1 MCHFQKVITFFTNI
15 VMQQIYASIN
25 IIECYTNC
33 KYQKIYRNSN
43 DAPLN
48 NVMTPLFQQKQ
59 IEILV
64 ILSYPIFA
72 LKQLSIP
79 CEYHLQSNRMVSQR
93 SALFIAIQQESIATL
108 TKKYMSLQNMP
119 GATFNQSC
127 AIFKRL

>member
-1 MCHFQKVITFFTNI
+1 
-15 VMQQIYASIN
+15 MQQIYVSIN
-25 IIECYTNC
+25 IIECYTNR

-72 LKQLSIP
+72 LK
-79 CEYHLQSNRMVSQR
+79 
-93 SALFIAIQQESIATL
+93 
-108 TKKYMSLQNMP
+108 
-119 GATFNQSC
+119 
-127 AIFKRL
+127 